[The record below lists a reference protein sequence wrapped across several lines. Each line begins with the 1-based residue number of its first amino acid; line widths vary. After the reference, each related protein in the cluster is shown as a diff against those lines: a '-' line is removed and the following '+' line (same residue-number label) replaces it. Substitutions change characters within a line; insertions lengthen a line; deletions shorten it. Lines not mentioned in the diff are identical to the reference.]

1 MHSARITVYDKGRFK
16 RYNNVLLTK
25 CWWVRR
31 EDGTKIDT
39 IDGNGMAALGA
50 AAHEYLELV
59 HILSP
64 TMKLD
69 ST

>member
-1 MHSARITVYDKGRFK
+1 MA
-16 RYNNVLLTK
+16 L
-25 CWWVRR
+25 R

-64 TMKLD
+64 TIKLD